1 MALKFEFEVNLKEHL
16 ATPATPSAWPQGQ
29 VQTFCWG
36 KGSALMLLINCG
48 RKGSPLQTPKI
59 PRKNIIKSS
68 LCTSQPHHSAQ
79 PRLGLDRKITPA
91 PCRSLNHK
99 WVPQDARPWV
109 SAGGWGS
116 QEHGWSLATPPVGL
130 GKPQKASWSRKYINV
145 CRWPVSLC

>member
-99 WVPQDARPWV
+99 WVPASGRQALSVCWRMGV
-109 SAGGWGS
+109 SGTWMESGYASRWFRQTTES
-116 QEHGWSLATPPVGL
+116 FL
-130 GKPQKASWSRKYINV
+130 KPKIYK
-145 CRWPVSLC
+145 CL